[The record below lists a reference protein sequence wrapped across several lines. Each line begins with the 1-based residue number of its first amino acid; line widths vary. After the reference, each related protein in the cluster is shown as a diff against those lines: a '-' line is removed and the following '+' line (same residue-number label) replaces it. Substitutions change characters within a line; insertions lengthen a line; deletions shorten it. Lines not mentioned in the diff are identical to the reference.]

1 MNRIKTVILS
11 ICFCTCIESCKG
23 QKTFE
28 TDHIVME
35 QSIPLPNV
43 QGRIDHLD
51 VNIKGQV
58 VYIAALGNNSL
69 EVADIRNG
77 KHIHTINGLDEPQ
90 GVAYLPQHNEIFV
103 SNGGDGKCYFFNAA
117 SYQKT
122 ATVDLPS
129 DADDVRYDSVDRK
142 IYVGYG
148 AGGIAMIDAD
158 SHKQVGDIKLSGHP
172 EGFQIDRALS
182 LLYVNVPDSKTIV
195 VIDLKNF
202 QLKETWSTHELR
214 ANFPMAVDTIRHRI
228 FIGYRHPAKLVVMD
242 GKTGK
247 EISRN
252 DMVGDVDD
260 VYYDDLSK
268 EVLVSGG
275 GGYIN
280 IFKEDSI
287 GNETQIA
294 NIETQSG
301 ARTSLLVTQ
310 LKVFVLAV
318 RETGNTK
325 ARLQVYRAKTIR

>member
-1 MNRIKTVILS
+1 MSRIKAVIFS

-23 QKTFE
+23 QKPFG
-28 TDHIVME
+28 TDHLVLE

-51 VNIKGQV
+51 VDIKGQL

-69 EVADIRNG
+69 EVVDIRNG
-77 KHIHTINGLDEPQ
+77 RHIHTINGLDEPQ
-90 GVAYLPQHNEIFV
+90 GVAYIPQHNEIFV
-103 SNGGDGKCYFFNAA
+103 SNGGDGKCYFFSAT

-122 ATVDLPS
+122 ATVDLSS

-148 AGGIAMIDAD
+148 DGGIAIIDAD

-172 EGFQIDRALS
+172 EGFQIDKALS
-182 LLYVNVPDSKTIV
+182 LLYVSVPGSKTIA
-195 VIDLKNF
+195 VIDLKTF
-202 QLKETWSTHELR
+202 QLKKAWPTNDLR
-214 ANFPMAVDTIRHRI
+214 ANFPMAIDTVQHRVY
-228 FIGYRHPAKLVVMD
+228 IGYRHPAILVALD

-252 DMVGDVDD
+252 DMVHDVDD

-268 EVLVSGG
+268 KIIVSGG

-287 GNETQIA
+287 GRLTQVA
-294 NIETQSG
+294 NIQTQSG
-301 ARTSLLVTQ
+301 ARTSLLIPG

-318 RETGNTK
+318 RETANMK
-325 ARLQVYRAKTIR
+325 AQLQVYRVVK

>member
-1 MNRIKTVILS
+1 MNNIKTAILS
-11 ICFCTCIESCKG
+11 ICFCICFESCTS
-23 QKTFE
+23 QKPFG
-28 TDHIVME
+28 TDHLVLE

-51 VNIKGQV
+51 VNIKGQL
-58 VYIAALGNNSL
+58 VYIAALGSNSL
-69 EVADIRNG
+69 EVVDIRNG

-90 GVAYLPQHNEIFV
+90 GVAYIPQHNEIFV
-103 SNGGDGKCYFFNAA
+103 SNGGDGKCYFFNAK

-122 ATVDLPS
+122 VTVDLSS

-148 AGGIAMIDAD
+148 EGGIAMIDAD
-158 SHKQVGDIKLSGHP
+158 TRKQVGDIKLSGHP
-172 EGFQIDRALS
+172 EGFQIDKALS
-182 LLYVNVPDSKTIV
+182 LLYVNLPDSKTIA
-195 VIDLKNF
+195 VIDLKSF
-202 QLKETWSTHELR
+202 QLKETWSTHDLR
-214 ANFPMAVDTIRHRI
+214 ANFPMAVDTILHRV
-228 FIGYRHPAKLVVMD
+228 FIGYRHPAKLVVLD

-280 IFKEDSI
+280 IFRVDSI
-287 GNETQIA
+287 GAEIQVA
-294 NIETQSG
+294 NIQTQSG
-301 ARTSLLVTQ
+301 ARTSLLIPG

-318 RETGNTK
+318 RETGNMK
-325 ARLQVYRAKTIR
+325 AQLQVYRAKK